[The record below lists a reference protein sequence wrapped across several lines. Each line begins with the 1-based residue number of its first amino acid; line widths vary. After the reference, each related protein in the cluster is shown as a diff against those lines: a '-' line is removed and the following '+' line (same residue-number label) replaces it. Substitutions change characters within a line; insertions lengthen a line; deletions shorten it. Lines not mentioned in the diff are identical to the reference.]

1 VSSKLVSGRF
11 AVPLKKTL
19 VTIVSIVALALGLAA
34 QEQKKNWKDRAEFDL
49 FESIQK
55 DANAATRLPNLD
67 KWKSAYP
74 QSEYADVRLK
84 AYLITYQQLM
94 KHREAF
100 DTSLEILKAD
110 PNDQASLQEILGY
123 IRALTPQ
130 QANATLSTQN
140 KTDLDTAEKES
151 EYVLN
156 NIDTVYAADKKPQG
170 VTDAQWAQ
178 AKPAMKNFAQWTVG
192 WIAMV
197 EKDSPK
203 AETELSKTL
212 QLDPTNAVASQQ
224 LATVLLG
231 QQKEHPDKTPLAL
244 FEYARVATYDGPN
257 ALPAPQRQQ
266 LDAFLTKAYTTYHGS
281 AQGLDQLKAA
291 AKTNAL
297 PPAGLKIESVVDIAK
312 KKADEED
319 AAAKAN
325 PMMALWRS
333 IKTELTGDNGP
344 AYYESSVKDAGLPGN
359 VVPGVTKFK
368 GKLISTTP
376 ETRPKELKVA
386 VENPEV
392 ADVTL
397 KLEEP
402 LPGKMDAGGEIE
414 FSGTVKAYTKEPFM
428 LTFEVE
434 KEDING
440 WTGKGPA
447 GPGRA
452 GGKKAPAKKKE

>member
-1 VSSKLVSGRF
+1 VL
-11 AVPLKKTL
+11 LKKTL
-19 VTIVSIVALALGLAA
+19 GTIIAIAALALGLAA
-34 QEQKKNWKDRAEFDL
+34 QDKATKNWKDMAEYDL
-49 FESIQK
+49 FTSIQK
-55 DANAATRLPNLD
+55 DTNAATRLANLD

-100 DTSLEILKAD
+100 DTALEILKAD

-123 IRALTPQ
+123 IRALVPQ
-130 QANATLSTQN
+130 QPNAPLSPQN
-140 KTDLDTAEKES
+140 KADLDTAAKTS
-151 EYVLN
+151 AYVLS

-170 VTDAQWAQ
+170 VTDAQWSQ
-178 AKPAMKNFAQWTVG
+178 AKPAMKNFAQWTIG

-197 EKDSPK
+197 EKDTPK
-203 AETELSKTL
+203 AESELTKTL
-212 QLDPTNAVASQQ
+212 EMDPTNAVASQQ
-224 LATVLLG
+224 LAGILLA

-257 ALPAPQRQQ
+257 AMPADQRQK
-266 LDAFLTKAYTTYHGS
+266 LEAFLTKAYTTYHGS
-281 AQGLDQLKAA
+281 AQGLDQLKAT

-297 PPAGLKIESVVDIAK
+297 PPAGFKIDSVVDIAS
-312 KKADEED
+312 KKAAEEE

-325 PMMALWRS
+325 PMLALWRS

-344 AYYESSVKDAGLPGN
+344 AYYESSVKDAGLPGGAN
-359 VVPGVTKFK
+359 GVMKFK

-376 ETRPKELKVA
+376 ETRPKELKLA

-402 LPGKMDAGGEIE
+402 LPGKMDPGGEIE
-414 FSGTVKAYTKEPFM
+414 FSGTAKAYTKEPFM
-428 LTFEVE
+428 LTFEVD
-434 KEDING
+434 KDDISG

-452 GGKKAPAKKKE
+452 GGAKKAPGKKKE

>member
-1 VSSKLVSGRF
+1 MLF
-11 AVPLKKTL
+11 KKTL
-19 VTIVSIVALALGLAA
+19 VTIVATAALALGQAA
-34 QEQKKNWKDRAEFDL
+34 PQQKNWKDRAEFDL

-55 DANAATRLPNLD
+55 DTNAATRLPNLD
-67 KWKSAYP
+67 KWKSTYP
-74 QSEYADVRLK
+74 QSEYADVRLQ

-100 DTSLEILKAD
+100 DTALEILKAD
-110 PNDQASLQEILGY
+110 PNNQASLQEILGY

-130 QANATLSTQN
+130 QANAALSAQN
-140 KTDLDTAEKES
+140 KADLDTAVKTS
-151 EYVLN
+151 QYLLN
-156 NIDTVYAADKKPQG
+156 NIDTVYAVDKKPQG

-178 AKPAMKNFAQWTVG
+178 AKPAMKNFAQWTIG

-197 EKDSPK
+197 EKDTPK
-203 AETELSKTL
+203 AESELSKTL
-212 QLDPTNAVASQQ
+212 EMDPTNAVASQQ
-224 LATVLLG
+224 LAGILLA

-244 FEYARVATYDGPN
+244 FEYARVATYDTPPN
-257 ALPAPQRQQ
+257 ALPADQRQK

-281 AQGLDQLKAA
+281 GQGLDQLKTM
-291 AKTNAL
+291 AKANAL
-297 PPAGLKIESVVDIAK
+297 PPAGFKIDSVVDIAN
-312 KKADEED
+312 KKAAEED

-325 PMMALWRS
+325 PMLALWRS

-376 ETRPKELKVA
+376 ETHPKEHKLE

-392 ADVTL
+392 AAVTL

-402 LPGKMDAGGEIE
+402 LPGKMDPGGEIE
-414 FSGTVKAYTKEPFM
+414 FSGTVKAYAKEPFM

-434 KEDING
+434 KEEISG

-452 GGKKAPAKKKE
+452 GGKKAAPKKKE

>member
-1 VSSKLVSGRF
+1 VL
-11 AVPLKKTL
+11 LKKSL
-19 VTIVSIVALALGLAA
+19 VTIVAVAALALGQAA
-34 QEQKKNWKDRAEFDL
+34 PQQKNWKDRAEFDL

-67 KWKSAYP
+67 KWKSTYP

-100 DTSLEILKAD
+100 DTAIEILKAD

-123 IRALTPQ
+123 IRALIPV
-130 QANATLSTQN
+130 ANATLSAQN
-140 KTDLDTAEKES
+140 KTDLDTAGKTS
-151 EYVLN
+151 QYVLS

-178 AKPAMKNFAQWTVG
+178 AKPAMRNFAQWTMG

-197 EKDSPK
+197 EKDTPK
-203 AETELSKTL
+203 AESELGKTL
-212 QLDPTNAVASQQ
+212 EMDPTNAMAAQQ
-224 LATVLLG
+224 LAGILLA

-244 FEYARVATYDGPN
+244 FEYARVATYDTPPN
-257 ALPAPQRQQ
+257 ALPADQRQK

-281 AQGLDQLKAA
+281 AQGLDQLKAM

-297 PPAGLKIESVVDIAK
+297 PPAGFKIDSVVDIAN
-312 KKADEED
+312 KKAAEED

-325 PMMALWRS
+325 PMLALWRS

-344 AYYESSVKDAGLPGN
+344 AYYESSVKDAGLPGGAN
-359 VVPGVTKFK
+359 GVMKFK

-376 ETRPKELKVA
+376 ETRPKELKLA

-392 ADVTL
+392 GDVIL

-402 LPGKMDAGGEIE
+402 LPGKMDPGGEIE
-414 FSGTVKAYTKEPFM
+414 FSGTAKAYTKEPFM

-447 GPGRA
+447 GPART
-452 GGKKAPAKKKE
+452 GGKKAAPKKKE

>member
-1 VSSKLVSGRF
+1 MLF
-11 AVPLKKTL
+11 KKTL
-19 VTIVSIVALALGLAA
+19 VTIVATAALALGQAA
-34 QEQKKNWKDRAEFDL
+34 PQKNWKDRAEFDL
-49 FESIQK
+49 FDSIQK
-55 DANAATRLPNLD
+55 DTNAATRLQNLD
-67 KWKSAYP
+67 KWKNAYP

-123 IRALTPQ
+123 IRALEPQ
-130 QANATLSTQN
+130 QANAALSAQN
-140 KTDLDTAEKES
+140 KTDLDTAAKTCQ
-151 EYVLN
+151 YVLN

-170 VTDAQWAQ
+170 VTDAQWGQ
-178 AKPAMKNFAQWTVG
+178 AKPAMKNFAQWTLG
-192 WIAMV
+192 WIAMM
-197 EKDSPK
+197 EKDTPK
-203 AETELSKTL
+203 AESELSKTL
-212 QLDPTNAVASQQ
+212 EMDPTNAVASQQ
-224 LATVLLG
+224 LAGILLA
-231 QQKEHPDKTPLAL
+231 QQKDHPDKTPLAL
-244 FEYARVATYDGPN
+244 FEYARVANYDGPN
-257 ALPAPQRQQ
+257 AMPAAERQK

-281 AQGLDQLKAA
+281 GQGLDQLKAA

-297 PPAGLKIESVVDIAK
+297 PPAGFHIDSVVDIAK

-325 PMMALWRS
+325 PMLALWRS
-333 IKTELTGDNGP
+333 IKMELTGDNGP
-344 AYYESSVKDAGLPGN
+344 AYYESSVKDAGLPG
-359 VVPGVTKFK
+359 GVNGVMKFK

-376 ETRPKELKVA
+376 ETRPKELKLA
-386 VENPEV
+386 VESPEV

-402 LPGKMDAGGEIE
+402 LPGKMDPGGDIE
-414 FSGTVKAYTKEPFM
+414 FSGTAKAYTKEPFM
-428 LTFEVE
+428 LTFEVD
-434 KEDING
+434 KEDISG

-452 GGKKAPAKKKE
+452 GGKKAAPKKKE

>member
-1 VSSKLVSGRF
+1 ML
-11 AVPLKKTL
+11 LKKTL
-19 VTIVSIVALALGLAA
+19 GTIVAITALALGLAA
-34 QEQKKNWKDRAEFDL
+34 QEKKNWKDMAEYDL
-49 FESIQK
+49 FMSIQK
-55 DANAATRLPNLD
+55 DTNPATRLPNLD
-67 KWKSAYP
+67 KWKSTYP
-74 QSEYADVRLK
+74 QSEYADVRMQ
-84 AYLITYQQLM
+84 AYLITYQQMM

-100 DTSLEILKAD
+100 DTAVEILKTD
-110 PNDQASLQEILGY
+110 PNNQASLQEILGY
-123 IRALTPQ
+123 IRALIPQ
-130 QANATLSTQN
+130 QPNAPLSAQN
-140 KTDLDTAEKES
+140 KADLDTAAKTS
-151 EYVLN
+151 QYVLS
-156 NIDTVYAADKKPQG
+156 NIDTVYAKDKKPQG
-170 VTDAQWAQ
+170 VTDAQWDQ
-178 AKPAMKNFAQWTVG
+178 AKPAMKNFAQWTIG

-203 AETELSKTL
+203 AESELSKTL
-212 QLDPTNAVASQQ
+212 EMDPTNALASQQ

-244 FEYARVATYDGPN
+244 FEYARVAAYDGPN
-257 ALPAPQRQQ
+257 ALPAAQRQQ

-281 AQGLDQLKAA
+281 AQGLDQLKAT

-297 PPAGLKIESVVDIAK
+297 PPAGFKIDSVVDIAK
-312 KKADEED
+312 KKADEEE

-344 AYYESSVKDAGLPGN
+344 AYYESSVKDAGLPGGAN
-359 VVPGVTKFK
+359 GVMKFK

-376 ETRPKELKVA
+376 ETRPKELKLA

-402 LPGKMDAGGEIE
+402 LPGKMDPGGEIE
-414 FSGTVKAYTKEPFM
+414 FSGTAKAYTKDPFM

-434 KEDING
+434 KDDIVG

-447 GPGRA
+447 GAGRA
-452 GGKKAPAKKKE
+452 GGAKKAAPKKKE

>member
-1 VSSKLVSGRF
+1 VL
-11 AVPLKKTL
+11 LKKTL
-19 VTIVSIVALALGLAA
+19 GTIVAIAALALGQAA
-34 QEQKKNWKDRAEFDL
+34 QPQKNWKDMAEYDL
-49 FESIQK
+49 FMSIQK
-55 DANAATRLPNLD
+55 DANAATRLPNLE
-67 KWKSAYP
+67 KWKSTYP

-100 DTSLEILKAD
+100 DTALEILKTD

-123 IRALTPQ
+123 IRALVPQ
-130 QANATLSTQN
+130 QPNAPLSPQN
-140 KTDLDTAEKES
+140 KTDLDTAAKTS
-151 EYVLN
+151 AYVLS
-156 NIDTVYAADKKPQG
+156 NIDTVYAPDKKPQG
-170 VTDAQWAQ
+170 VTDAQWTQ
-178 AKPAMKNFAQWTVG
+178 AKPAMKNFAQWTLG

-212 QLDPTNAVASQQ
+212 EMDPTNALASQQ

-244 FEYARVATYDGPN
+244 FEYARAATYDAPPN

-281 AQGLDQLKAA
+281 AQGLDQLKAM

-297 PPAGLKIESVVDIAK
+297 PPAGFKIESVVDIAK
-312 KKADEED
+312 KKADEEE

-325 PMMALWRS
+325 PMLALWRS
-333 IKTELTGDNGP
+333 IKMELTGDNGP
-344 AYYESSVKDAGLPGN
+344 AYYESSVKDAGLPGGAN
-359 VVPGVTKFK
+359 GVMKFK

-376 ETRPKELKVA
+376 ETRPKELKLA

-397 KLEEP
+397 KLDEP
-402 LPGKMDAGGEIE
+402 LPGKMDPGGEIE
-414 FSGTVKAYTKEPFM
+414 FSGTAKAYSKEPFM

-434 KEDING
+434 KDDISG

-447 GPGRA
+447 GAGRA
-452 GGKKAPAKKKE
+452 GGAKKAPAKKKE

>member
-1 VSSKLVSGRF
+1 VLF
-11 AVPLKKTL
+11 KKTL
-19 VTIVSIVALALGLAA
+19 GTIVAIAALALGQAA
-34 QEQKKNWKDRAEFDL
+34 QPAKNWKDMAEYDL
-49 FESIQK
+49 FMSIQK

-84 AYLITYQQLM
+84 AYLITYQQMM

-100 DTSLEILKAD
+100 DIALEILKAD

-123 IRALTPQ
+123 IRALVPQ
-130 QANATLSTQN
+130 QPNATLSPQN
-140 KTDLDTAEKES
+140 KTDLDTAGKTS
-151 EYVLN
+151 QYVLS
-156 NIDTVYAADKKPQG
+156 NIDTVYAKDKKPQG
-170 VTDAQWAQ
+170 VADAQWEQ
-178 AKPAMKNFAQWTVG
+178 AKPAMRNFAQWTIG

-197 EKDSPK
+197 EKDIPK
-203 AETELSKTL
+203 AESELHKTL
-212 QLDPTNAVASQQ
+212 EMDATNAIASQQ

-257 ALPAPQRQQ
+257 SLPAAQRQQ

-281 AQGLDQLKAA
+281 AQGLDQLKAT
-291 AKTNAL
+291 AKANAL
-297 PPAGLKIESVVDIAK
+297 PPADLKIASIVEIEGDKAK
-312 KKADEED
+312 AEEEKR
-319 AAAKAN
+319 KAN
-325 PMMALWRS
+325 PMLALWND
-333 IKTELTGDNGP
+333 IKGQLTGENGP
-344 AYYESSVKDAGLPGN
+344 AYFESMVKDAGLPGGAN
-359 VVPGVTKFK
+359 GVMKFK

-376 ETRPKELKVA
+376 ENRPKELKLA
-386 VENPEV
+386 IEKPDV

-402 LPGKMDAGGEIE
+402 LPGKMDPGGDIE
-414 FSGTVKAYTKEPFM
+414 FSGTAKAFTKEPFM
-428 LTFEVE
+428 LTFEVD
-434 KEDING
+434 KEDLSG

-452 GGKKAPAKKKE
+452 GGAKKAPGKKKE